1 MHNMPPI
8 YLIQRAVDQ
17 PAVPADPLGGCGKG
31 VYIPPAV
38 GFDFME
44 IIA

>member
-8 YLIQRAVDQ
+8 YLILRAVDQ
-17 PAVPADPLGGCGKG
+17 PAALGGRLAGCGRG